1 MSRVGALALAL
12 GGVTSSIVILSWYYA
27 FHHRRDD
34 KRNNTNDDD
43 DENQPPPSAHE
54 ALIGSTPLVLLEK
67 ISALVGRNIWVKM
80 ESMNPGATG
89 KDRAALA
96 MIRQAEQQGFLPS
109 PPVMV
114 VSLSSS
120 LDLHEVVQ
128 KQQTTRNSTT
138 SVDNATTD
146 QQDPTMIQILDQA
159 YQKSRS
165 GGIVVEGTSGSTGI
179 ALTTLAI
186 SRGHAC
192 LVVMPDDQ
200 AAEKQ
205 AILTALGAIVYVVPT
220 AAISNPKHY
229 VNIARRLTQLA
240 CANGIQAAF
249 MNQFEN
255 EANFQMHYQSTGPE
269 LWHQFQIQAAA
280 RDKNKRWTFA
290 FASKRTQHHL
300 AAYVM
305 SAGTGGTIAGMGKY
319 LKEQSHGACQIVLVD
334 PPGSSLYHKVKH
346 GVAFAPQQREQLLQ
360 RHRYD
365 TIAEGIGL
373 DRITH
378 NLSLGLSFVDDA
390 IAVSDQEAVD
400 MAHFL
405 LETEGLWVG
414 SSSAMN
420 VVGTIRVASQLEPN
434 AHVVTIICDSGARHA
449 TRLWNRDFIVG
460 RGLSW
465 PRDSCN
471 SNDVGNCGHQR
482 LPECLVAFL
491 P

>member
-1 MSRVGALALAL
+1 MSRVGL
-12 GGVTSSIVILSWYYA
+12 GLGAASIVMLVGYA
-27 FHHRRDD
+27 FHRRD
-34 KRNNTNDDD
+34 KRHIAD
-43 DENQPPPSAHE
+43 DETQPPSAHE
-54 ALIGSTPLVLLEK
+54 ALIGSTPLVRLEK
-67 ISALVGRNIWVKM
+67 ISTLVGRNIWVKM

-96 MIRQAEQQGFLPS
+96 MIRQAEREGLLP
-109 PPVMV
+109 PPVI
-114 VSLSSS
+114 VSLSS
-120 LDLHEVVQ
+120 LDLQVQ
-128 KQQTTRNSTT
+128 KRTNSTST
-138 SVDNATTD
+138 NAAN
-146 QQDPTMIQILDQA
+146 QQDPVMMQILHRA

-179 ALTTLAI
+179 ALTTLAA

-205 AILTALGAIVYVVPT
+205 AILRALGAIVYVVPT

-229 VNIARRLTQLA
+229 VNIARRLAQMA

-269 LWHQFQIQAAA
+269 LWHQFQVRATA
-280 RDKNKRWTFA
+280 RENRWPFFLA
-290 FASKRTQHHL
+290 RGPHL
-300 AAYVM
+300 AAFVM
-305 SAGTGGTIAGMGKY
+305 SAGTGGTISGMGKY
-319 LKEQSHGACQIVLVD
+319 LKEQSNGACQIVLVD

-373 DRITH
+373 DRLTH
-378 NLSLGLSFVDDA
+378 NLSLGLGYVDDA

-420 VVGTIRVASQLEPN
+420 VVGAIRVASQLEPN

-465 PRDSCN
+465 PGDSSH
-471 SNDVGNCGHQR
+471 SNDEVGKCGHQR
-482 LPECLVAFL
+482 IPECLLAFL

>member
-1 MSRVGALALAL
+1 MSRVGLVLALAL
-12 GGVTSSIVILSWYYA
+12 GTTSIVIVWYA
-27 FHHRRDD
+27 FNRRD
-34 KRNNTNDDD
+34 KRNID
-43 DENQPPPSAHE
+43 DENQLPSAHE
-54 ALIGSTPLVLLEK
+54 ALIGSTPLVRLEN

-89 KDRAALA
+89 KDRAALG
-96 MIRQAEQQGFLPS
+96 MIRQAEQQGLLP
-109 PPVMV
+109 PPVIA
-114 VSLSSS
+114 SLSS
-120 LDLHEVVQ
+120 LDLQAQ
-128 KQQTTRNSTT
+128 KGT
-138 SVDNATTD
+138 NAINAAKH
-146 QQDPTMIQILDQA
+146 QDPTMIEILNQA

-179 ALTTLAI
+179 ALATLAA

-200 AAEKQ
+200 AAEKLT
-205 AILTALGAIVYVVPT
+205 ILRALGAIVFVVPT
-220 AAISNPKHY
+220 AAISNPRHY
-229 VNIARRLTQLA
+229 VNIARRLAQLA
-240 CANGIQAAF
+240 RDHGIQAAF

-255 EANFQMHYQSTGPE
+255 EANFLMHHQSTGPE
-269 LWHQFQIQAAA
+269 LWHQFQVQAAA
-280 RDKNKRWTFA
+280 ARENTWPFA
-290 FASKRTQHHL
+290 RRPHL
-300 AAYVM
+300 AAFVM
-305 SAGTGGTIAGMGKY
+305 SAGTGGTISGMGKY
-319 LKEQSHGACQIVLVD
+319 LKEQSNGACQIVLVD

-373 DRITH
+373 DRVTH
-378 NLSLGLSFVDDA
+378 NLSLGLDFVDDA

-420 VVGTIRVASQLEPN
+420 VVGSIRVASQREPN

-465 PRDSCN
+465 PGDN
-471 SNDVGNCGHQR
+471 SNRNEAGKSGHQR
-482 LPECLVAFL
+482 IPECLVAFL